1 MRNNVTFKTRLFSE
15 VIQPNVTDANS
26 AREYITK
33 GFYGDSKTRS
43 ITNSVGLGLLGAGIG
58 AGAGAFAGRKD
69 KSRLNKYKGIGALA
83 GGLIGG
89 IAGYKNPNLITND
102 EKSRARAIDIIKELG
117 WSYAVIVDPKTGKI
131 KSEAFENP
139 QEAAN
144 KVKEAKTMGNKGYV
158 VPLSSFNN
166 FE

>member
-15 VIQPNVTDANS
+15 VIQPKVTDANS

-58 AGAGAFAGRKD
+58 AGAGA
-69 KSRLNKYKGIGALA
+69 
-83 GGLIGG
+83 LIGG